1 MHAANAFSRK
11 GLNWEGAI
19 MSNADKIRLHGRKR
33 YVLSARDRG
42 QKRFSIQV
50 GDVVR
55 ELGLMNRVPA
65 VCSALKTGKFL
76 KENNLRVVETIAPK
90 SGQSTTVVY
99 TYEFVDDKGSPAKVE
114 DPWARLRGAM
124 KDILAE
130 YGGGEAYLR
139 AERSNFH
146 GHGEDK

>member
-1 MHAANAFSRK
+1 
-11 GLNWEGAI
+11 

-33 YVLSARDRG
+33 YVLSARNRGDR
-42 QKRFSIQV
+42 RFSIQV

-55 ELGLMNRVPA
+55 ELGLIDRVPA
-65 VCSALKTGKFL
+65 VCSALKTTKFL
-76 KENNLRVVETIAPK
+76 KENSLRVIEIIAPK

-99 TYEFVDDKGSPAKVE
+99 TYEFVDDKVSPPREE

-124 KDILAE
+124 KDVLAE

-139 AERSNFH
+139 AERSNFYAH
-146 GHGEDK
+146 EEDN